1 MDDLWI
7 QAMFVGMAGAWLA
20 GGNLPPALVFALVVA
35 VSVDVGLQAN

>member
-7 QAMFVGMAGAWLA
+7 QSMFVGVAGAWLA
-20 GGNLPPALVFALVVA
+20 SGDLPVALVFALVVA